1 MLQVLE
7 NSEDKKGLQVL
18 LKCGEESIKQIY
30 EVCFLQRSKLIP
42 LRGEVNKIERLASK
56 ALVKKYFPS
65 VLYKRDQSPS

>member
-7 NSEDKKGLQVL
+7 NSEDKKGLVL

-30 EVCFLQRSKLIP
+30 EVCFLQRSKPIP
-42 LRGEVNKIERLASK
+42 LRGEVNKRLASK

>member
-7 NSEDKKGLQVL
+7 NSEDKKGLVL

-42 LRGEVNKIERLASK
+42 LRGEVNKRLASK

>member
-7 NSEDKKGLQVL
+7 NSEDKKGLVL

-30 EVCFLQRSKLIP
+30 KVCFLQRSKLIP

>member
-7 NSEDKKGLQVL
+7 KSVDKKGLVL
-18 LKCGEESIKQIY
+18 LKCEESIKQIY

-42 LRGEVNKIERLASK
+42 LRGEVNKIERLTSK